1 MCTKTGGGVSSA
13 AARTQSSIVLRLVF
27 AKKSDIERLIA
38 WLGEIGYG
46 EARAAEA
53 QIQNLDE
60 EKLAVEVAIHGQSDP
75 VWLRPCN
82 GLAQGFAADPDAVLE
97 RRLGIGRHHRRSGRT
112 NTDGLDE
119 IALAPGRFGRIRGR
133 ADVWEL
139 PADWRDGKS
148 SEWAKLL
155 AVPVGRSASG
165 TLRSG
170 ICRAA
175 FATVPSPR
183 ATATRSQGSPSAAL

>member
-1 MCTKTGGGVSSA
+1 MRHPTGHPTPAPPVQRLGSRAKNAKAARLERDLDDMRAVLGRTDSSSRKGAASQAIVTLRPMCTKTGGGVSSR

-82 GLAQGFAADPDAVLE
+82 GLAQGFAADPDAVARTEAWDQAASPPE
-97 RRLGIGRHHRRSGRT
+97 RSHQYRR
-112 NTDGLDE
+112 
-119 IALAPGRFGRIRGR
+119 
-133 ADVWEL
+133 
-139 PADWRDGKS
+139 
-148 SEWAKLL
+148 
-155 AVPVGRSASG
+155 
-165 TLRSG
+165 
-170 ICRAA
+170 
-175 FATVPSPR
+175 PR
-183 ATATRSQGSPSAAL
+183 

>member
-1 MCTKTGGGVSSA
+1 RMRRLLGSSAISMTCEPYLGGQTRQAAKARRPRPSSGPMCTKTGGGVSSG

-75 VWLRPCN
+75 VWLR
-82 GLAQGFAADPDAVLE
+82 L
-97 RRLGIGRHHRRSGRT
+97 
-112 NTDGLDE
+112 
-119 IALAPGRFGRIRGR
+119 
-133 ADVWEL
+133 
-139 PADWRDGKS
+139 
-148 SEWAKLL
+148 
-155 AVPVGRSASG
+155 
-165 TLRSG
+165 
-170 ICRAA
+170 
-175 FATVPSPR
+175 PSP
-183 ATATRSQGSPSAAL
+183 AVGCGGEGCASWLPLMMK

>member
-1 MCTKTGGGVSSA
+1 MCTKTGGGVSSG

-82 GLAQGFAADPDAVLE
+82 GLAQGFAADPDAVARTEAWDQAASPPE
-97 RRLGIGRHHRRSGRT
+97 RSHQYRR
-112 NTDGLDE
+112 
-119 IALAPGRFGRIRGR
+119 
-133 ADVWEL
+133 
-139 PADWRDGKS
+139 
-148 SEWAKLL
+148 
-155 AVPVGRSASG
+155 
-165 TLRSG
+165 
-170 ICRAA
+170 
-175 FATVPSPR
+175 PR
-183 ATATRSQGSPSAAL
+183 